1 MLVDLRKRGFRI
13 VRKFFLTIVRY
24 KPRTYVILSC
34 DSPVYLGT
42 NILRDL
48 SNTPTV
54 TVSFK
59 RAYFVFQLNRENHLF
74 LYLHVF

>member
-1 MLVDLRKRGFRI
+1 MLVDLRKRRFRI
-13 VRKFFLTIVRY
+13 VRKFFVTIVRY
-24 KPRTYVILSC
+24 KPCTYVILSC

-59 RAYFVFQLNRENHLF
+59 RANFVF
-74 LYLHVF
+74 